1 MEMKTKRQQKFLL
14 ILGSLAL
21 LGMLLRFLVSVQLLK
36 NDPFAFAPPDIT
48 DIATYHKL
56 SDEICKGKFP
66 DFFYYQ
72 PFYYSVFL
80 PLAKLLTG
88 SRIWGPAL
96 FQILCG
102 GGIIWFAGLTAALL
116 KGRKAGIF
124 AGFLAAFSLI
134 LIVYT
139 PYALLEIQQC
149 FYFTLLAYFTIRL
162 MKKDSILL
170 WCGAGMILSFAILS
184 RGNALC
190 FLPAI
195 FLAFLYARKRFGYP
209 AKKMLLRAGVFLLCL
224 ILPQLPFI
232 IRNTAHFGTL
242 TGPSSAGPAVLALGN
257 NPEAPPGGLD
267 LVYPRGYDLWMEFP
281 GSVPKR
287 IIRWFLD
294 SPFDF
299 LEFQCRKFLLF
310 WDHVEI
316 PNNISMPHCIAK
328 SSILTH
334 LPLIPTGLI
343 LLFAVAS
350 FLIFLRRSVKQT
362 SLGVFLLFPLLYA
375 LAAAAFYILARFRL
389 PAVGLLCIQGS
400 LLLPGCLALWK
411 KKDYRK
417 LLLYR
422 GAPLLIAGVLVYT
435 GYESYASAY
444 EPVFM
449 RSLRPDGVRLDDV
462 TNKRQIIFDHGPQ
475 LPLGWELLPL
485 KNGMEIRK
493 QFIMPP
499 QNKANNT
506 KLELRFA
513 VFQTCTLQCSI
524 NDGEEILISLAGPE
538 HGKTVVMRNIHIP
551 AGLPTADG
559 IYRIRIESGLPSGEQ
574 AAAGLFMDLRRN
586 YGRTH
591 LDGKVFPG
599 EAVIRLELLH
609 GFGYDG
615 KAAH

>member
-1 MEMKTKRQQKFLL
+1 MKTKRQQKFFL

-162 MKKDSILL
+162 MKKDSIRL

-232 IRNTAHFGTL
+232 IRNTVYFGTL

-267 LVYPRGYDLWMEFP
+267 LVYPRGYDVWMDIPDF
-281 GSVPKR
+281 VPRK
-287 IIRWFLD
+287 IFRWALNT
-294 SPFDF
+294 PFDF
-299 LEFQCRKFLLF
+299 LEFQARKFLLF
-310 WDHVEI
+310 WDHTEI
-316 PNNISMPHCIAK
+316 PNNISIPHSVAK
-328 SSILTH
+328 SSLLTH

-343 LLFAVAS
+343 LLLAIAS
-350 FLIFLRRSVKQT
+350 FFIFLRKSFHHIP
-362 SLGVFLLFPLLYA
+362 LLVFLLFPLLYA
-375 LAAAAFYILARFRL
+375 LAAAAFYILARFRV

-400 LLLPGCLALWK
+400 LLLPAVLTTWK
-411 KKDYRK
+411 KKDHRSLLFYRITP
-417 LLLYR
+417 LLL
-422 GAPLLIAGVLVYT
+422 AAVIVYT
-435 GYESYASAY
+435 AYESYSTTY

-449 RSLRPDGVRLDDV
+449 RFLRPDGVHLNDV
-462 TNKRQIIFDHGPQ
+462 RNKCDIIFDHGPQ

-493 QFIMPP
+493 QFILPP

-506 KLELRFA
+506 KLELRLV
-513 VFQTCTLQCSI
+513 VFQTCTVSCRI

-538 HGKTVVMRNIHIP
+538 HGKAVVMRNIHIP

-599 EAVIRLELLH
+599 EAVIRLELLL

-615 KAAH
+615 KAAQ